1 MPLVFLK
8 LGGSLI
14 TDKRGDAAVRQDALD
29 SAAREIR
36 AALDADPGLGL
47 VVGHGSGS
55 FGHVAARKSRMLDD
69 PVNWRAYAEV
79 GAAAARLNRLVAD
92 ALLAADV
99 PAVTIQPSAA
109 VLAREGRIVD
119 MALTPLRR
127 LLDAGAV
134 PLVYGDVA
142 VDEARGYC
150 IIATETIFS
159 YLADAL
165 RPARIVLAGQVD
177 GVYSVDPLVHPDA
190 RPVPRLTPDDWT
202 AIAGGLH
209 GAAGVDVTGGM
220 AAKVRAMLDL
230 VQAYPALRV
239 RLVSG
244 LRPGAIRDAVLG
256 REAGGSVLTT
266 TERGDYYASQ
276 RGGGRSVGRRG

>member
-14 TDKRGDAAVRQDALD
+14 TDKRGDAAVRQEALD
-29 SAAREIR
+29 NAAREIR
-36 AALDADPGLGL
+36 TALDADPTLRL

-55 FGHVAARKSRMLDD
+55 FGHVAARKSRMLDG

-92 ALLAADV
+92 TLLAADV
-99 PAVTIQPSAA
+99 PAVTVQPSASA
-109 VLAREGRIVD
+109 VARDARIAD
-119 MALTPLRR
+119 MALTPLRT

-150 IIATETIFS
+150 IIATETIFT

-165 RPARIVLAGQVD
+165 RPHRIVLAGQVD
-177 GVYSVDPLVHPDA
+177 GVYSVDPLVRPDA
-190 RPVPRLTPDDWT
+190 RPVPRLTPDDWSL
-202 AIAGGLH
+202 IAGGLH

-230 VQAYPALRV
+230 VHLYPALSV

-256 REAGGSVLTT
+256 RGEGGTVLAASIP
-266 TERGDYYASQ
+266 RGNM
-276 RGGGRSVGRRG
+276 